1 MRLIRFCYLRLW
13 QHAIAL
19 PGTLL
24 VAGLIACLAPSSH
37 AAAPAPEK
45 RGPTVLRDI
54 PYPDAVMG
62 ERRRSLD
69 LYLPADEGRK
79 PPLLIFVHGGFWL
92 MTDDD
97 YRIGP
102 AVAEALV
109 PEGIAV
115 ALVRYRIAPGYPH
128 PAQAEDV
135 AAAVALLIRDAKR
148 YGYDGSR
155 IFLSGHSAGGHL
167 AALVALDRTYLAKYQ
182 ANPNSLAGVIPFSG
196 LFDLAPRPGI
206 SDNQRI
212 AVEKTF
218 GRDPAVLKKASP
230 MTHVRGDAPPFLI
243 FTSQRD
249 FPGFLNDSK
258 RFFDALTKTGS
269 KRVEKWIVPDRDH
282 FSLMRLAD
290 KDNEARML
298 LLEFLRVSPLP
309 PEFAILVDAKRRCR

>member
-37 AAAPAPEK
+37 AAAPPPEK

-109 PEGIAV
+109 PDRKSTRLNPSHVSE
-115 ALVRYRIAPGYPH
+115 
-128 PAQAEDV
+128 
-135 AAAVALLIRDAKR
+135 
-148 YGYDGSR
+148 SR
-155 IFLSGHSAGGHL
+155 
-167 AALVALDRTYLAKYQ
+167 
-182 ANPNSLAGVIPFSG
+182 
-196 LFDLAPRPGI
+196 
-206 SDNQRI
+206 
-212 AVEKTF
+212 
-218 GRDPAVLKKASP
+218 
-230 MTHVRGDAPPFLI
+230 
-243 FTSQRD
+243 
-249 FPGFLNDSK
+249 
-258 RFFDALTKTGS
+258 
-269 KRVEKWIVPDRDH
+269 
-282 FSLMRLAD
+282 
-290 KDNEARML
+290 
-298 LLEFLRVSPLP
+298 
-309 PEFAILVDAKRRCR
+309 